1 MFLFLIVVGA
11 CVTDGYTVT
20 VGVSYRG
27 DGVVETFL
35 NILVQSVRSDGDRP
49 QGLQILGAPRRK
61 TFSVVKR
68 NSFFLFSS
76 PFSRKKC
83 TWYTNFHSM
92 KKMITESVSKRVR
105 LTLSRTFCSRTH
117 VRTRCMSGRKER
129 NFHAPPITPILSLAI

>member
-61 TFSVVKR
+61 NFLGREKKTL
-68 NSFFLFSS
+68 FFFFFSS
-76 PFSRKKC
+76 PFFHEKKC

-92 KKMITESVSKRVR
+92 KK
-105 LTLSRTFCSRTH
+105 
-117 VRTRCMSGRKER
+117 
-129 NFHAPPITPILSLAI
+129 